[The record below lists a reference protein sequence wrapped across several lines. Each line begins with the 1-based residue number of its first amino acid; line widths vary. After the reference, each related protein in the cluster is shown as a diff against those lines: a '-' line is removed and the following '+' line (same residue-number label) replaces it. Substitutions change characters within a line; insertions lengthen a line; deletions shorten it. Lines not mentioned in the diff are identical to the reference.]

1 MYDVQDDSVLYNDAV
16 LPVISQKSEMLSTYP
31 EYSSKWKNKE
41 LNATRF
47 LTVFVILPIKELSTG
62 IRSN

>member
-16 LPVISQKSEMLSTYP
+16 LPVISQKSELLSIYP
-31 EYSSKWKNKE
+31 AYSSKWKNKE